1 MKREK
6 EFLKEKFV
14 EFQLI
19 IAELTHALSEQE
31 KRSKDRENDL
41 YMNLFDVIDAFE
53 NLNENIREKGD
64 SLDKTARLLS
74 KSIQSIHRKLIRLLK
89 TRNIIQI
96 EFPDKK
102 AKMENCKIVD
112 TKESGSMESETILS
126 VVKNGYIDRKQ
137 GKVLRKAEVITV
149 LNSEE

>member
-1 MKREK
+1 MKKEK

-14 EFQLI
+14 KFQLK

-41 YMNLFDVIDAFE
+41 YMNLFDMLDAFE
-53 NLNENIREKGD
+53 NLNENIRAKEDG
-64 SLDKTARLLS
+64 LDKTARLLS

-112 TKESGSMESETILS
+112 TKESGSMENETILS
-126 VVKNGYIDRKQ
+126 VVKNGYVDRKQ
-137 GKVLRKAEVITV
+137 GIVLRKAEVITV